1 VHIISADLTTRKRN
15 MQPMKRLVYG
25 LRKFDVERTIAALGP
40 STTAGT
46 EGYMSSKAKI
56 YLVSFARH
64 TLSYP

>member
-1 VHIISADLTTRKRN
+1 
-15 MQPMKRLVYG
+15 MEPMKRLVFG